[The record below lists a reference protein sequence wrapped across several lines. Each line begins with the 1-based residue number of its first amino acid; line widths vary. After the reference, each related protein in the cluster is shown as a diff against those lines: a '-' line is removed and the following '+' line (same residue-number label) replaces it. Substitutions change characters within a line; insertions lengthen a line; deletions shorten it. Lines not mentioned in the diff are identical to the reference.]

1 MRARTRTF
9 VHCLS
14 EPSVIV
20 TVCDN
25 TDAGR
30 RTLRQTT
37 SRGEQTMGNSIRD
50 APISTPRM
58 VSNIVTRVV
67 VEGKE
72 DGLPVGTLAQADVLD
87 RQVERISELGGD

>member
-25 TDAGR
+25 TDAGK

-37 SRGEQTMGNSIRD
+37 SEVNTTMGNNIRD
-50 APISTPRM
+50 ALLNTPRM
-58 VSNIVTRVV
+58 VTSSPRVV

-72 DGLPVGTLAQADVLD
+72 DGHLVGILAQATTS
-87 RQVERISELGGD
+87 Q

>member
-1 MRARTRTF
+1 

-25 TDAGR
+25 TDAGK
-30 RTLRQTT
+30 RTLRQNNE
-37 SRGEQTMGNSIRD
+37 RGEQTMGNSIRD
-50 APISTPRM
+50 AQIRTPRM
-58 VSNIVTRVV
+58 VSDIVTRVV

-72 DGLPVGTLAQADVLD
+72 DDPLVGTLAQADVPD
-87 RQVERISELGGD
+87 RQVERISESGGD

>member
-1 MRARTRTF
+1 

-25 TDAGR
+25 TDAGK
-30 RTLRQTT
+30 RTLRQNNE
-37 SRGEQTMGNSIRD
+37 RGEQTMGNSIRD
-50 APISTPRM
+50 AQISTPRM
-58 VSNIVTRVV
+58 VSDIVTRVV

-72 DGLPVGTLAQADVLD
+72 DDPLVGTLAQADVPD
-87 RQVERISELGGD
+87 RQVERISESGGD

>member
-1 MRARTRTF
+1 

-30 RTLRQTT
+30 RTLRQNNE
-37 SRGEQTMGNSIRD
+37 RGEQTMGKSIRD

-58 VSNIVTRVV
+58 VSDIVITRVV
-67 VEGKE
+67 VKGKE
-72 DGLPVGTLAQADVLD
+72 DGLLVGTLAQADVLD